1 MIKKGLMSNW
11 EILKA
16 NSDYEINTA
25 YPYPIR
31 RIGKERIVNEY
42 VEKNNGYVRLNLKGK
57 KEYKH
62 RLVALQWIPN
72 DDSKHKTQ
80 VDHINHNKLDNHVE
94 NLRWCTASENNK
106 NKSGHKNPFE
116 YIDELPD
123 GAIVVE
129 EYNEHCFDDLYY
141 CDNVFY
147 IYNGIRFRKLNK
159 LKQANSESYFVLYN
173 DNQKKQVKIYYT
185 AFKKKYGLI

>member
-1 MIKKGLMSNW
+1 MSNW

-16 NSDYEINTA
+16 NSDYEINTS

-31 RIGKERIVNEY
+31 RIDKERIVNEY
-42 VEKNNGYVRLNLKGK
+42 VEKKSGYPRLNLNGK
-57 KEYKH
+57 KKYKH

-72 DDSKHKTQ
+72 DDPVHKTQ
-80 VDHINHNKLDNHVE
+80 VDHINHNKLDNRIE

-106 NKSGHKNPFE
+106 NKSGHKKPFE
-116 YIDELPD
+116 YIDELPKD
-123 GAIVVE
+123 AVEVE
-129 EYNEHCFDDLYY
+129 EYNEHYFKDLYY

-147 IYNGIRFRKLNK
+147 VYNGLKHRKLNK
-159 LKQANSESYFVLYN
+159 LKQVNSESYYVLHN
-173 DNQKKQVKIYYT
+173 DNQNKQVKIYYT